1 MYGSL
6 LLCGYSRSFWHR
18 MDNKRKKESELD
30 NRKKSICCFL
40 RPWSLPML
48 PFPEQEQSLTNLLIL
63 GYGTCTP
70 ESKYEKLNYVGDGMY
85 GTVYRARN
93 METGEIVA
101 LKQVKLLNEEEVYPI
116 AGVLISSRDFLWP
129 RFVNSVYWSSASIP
143 ILSACRTL
151 LWATLETSMCVLSF
165 FIHKGVYG
173 ARVLRSWSVRVA
185 QSLKER
191 IQHFRNQMPNE
202 AAIGRNEL
210 PPLQFHYPQRYQDI
224 QLAVCFP
231 SVVL

>member
-1 MYGSL
+1 MECASDWRIRSLERLFLKIICVLFERSFMYGSL
-6 LLCGYSRSFWHR
+6 LLCGHSRSFWHR
-18 MDNKRKKESELD
+18 MDNKRKKEAELD

-48 PFPEQEQSLTNLLIL
+48 SFPEQEQSLTNLLIL

-116 AGVLISSRDFLWP
+116 AGVLISSRDSLWP

-143 ILSACRTL
+143 ILSA
-151 LWATLETSMCVLSF
+151 
-165 FIHKGVYG
+165 
-173 ARVLRSWSVRVA
+173 
-185 QSLKER
+185 
-191 IQHFRNQMPNE
+191 
-202 AAIGRNEL
+202 
-210 PPLQFHYPQRYQDI
+210 
-224 QLAVCFP
+224 
-231 SVVL
+231 